1 MFKRL
6 PPLKSLRFF
15 EVAGR
20 HLNFTKAAEELYV
33 TQAAVSHQIKALE
46 EFLGIKL
53 FRRRNRTLYLTAEG
67 QSYYHD
73 IKAIFERLSRAT
85 ERVQAV
91 NAKGSLTVSLPP
103 SFAIQWLVPRL
114 SDFNKEHPDIDVRIK
129 SVDMNEGSLTDD
141 VDVAVYFG
149 KGKWSDLQVDLLFQE
164 YIFPVCSPQLIKDN
178 KPLATLDDLENY
190 TLLHDSTTKEWKDF
204 AKEYRLQ
211 KLSVKQG
218 TIFSHSSM
226 VLQAAIHGQGVALSN
241 NVLVRPELEAGRL
254 ITPLKE
260 KLQTNKGYY
269 IVCHKALAESGRN
282 LAFREWIKRAAA
294 ADKY

>member
-1 MFKRL
+1 MHKRL

-67 QSYYHD
+67 QAYYHD
-73 IKAIFERLSRAT
+73 IKAIFERLTRAT

-149 KGKWSDLQVDLLFQE
+149 KGKWLDLQVDLLFQE
-164 YIFPVCSPQLIKDN
+164 YIFPVCSPQLIREG
-178 KPLATLDDLENY
+178 KPLVTLDDLENY

-241 NVLVRPELEAGRL
+241 SVLVRPELEAGRL

-269 IVCHKALAESGRN
+269 IVCRKALAESGRN
-282 LAFREWIKRAAA
+282 RAFREWIKRVAAA
-294 ADKY
+294 EQY